1 MTFERL
7 GTVNVNAEGHLE
19 IGGVDTL
26 KLAEKYGTPL
36 YVYDVALIRD
46 RARGFK
52 KTFEE
57 LGVKA
62 QVAYASK
69 AFSAVA
75 IYQLMAEEGLSLD
88 VVSGGELY
96 TAIKAGFPAER
107 IHFHGNNKSVEEIH
121 MALDYGIGCF
131 VIDNY
136 YEISL
141 LEDILIERNEKASVL
156 IRVTPG
162 IEAHTHDYILTG
174 QDDSKFGFGL
184 TNGQAESAIKQ
195 VLHASAAFDLIGLH
209 CHIGSQIF
217 ETTGFKL
224 AARRIMDKL
233 VEWHQTLGFD
243 SKVLNLGGG
252 FGVRYTAEDEPL
264 EPSEYV
270 RQIMEEVRD
279 VANTNDIAIPEIWIE
294 PGRSLVGEAGTTLYK
309 VGSRKEVPGIRNYVA
324 VDGGMSDNIR
334 PALYDAHYDAVLAA
348 NPEKVPEETV
358 AIAGKCCESGDMLI
372 WDLPLPKSGAGE
384 ILAVF
389 CTGAYGYAMASN
401 YNRIPRPPVV
411 FVEDGV
417 DKLVVARETYE
428 NLVQNDLSL

>member
-7 GTVNVNAEGHLE
+7 GTMNVNAEGHLE

-26 KLAEKYGTPL
+26 KLTEKYGTPL

-96 TAIKAGFPAER
+96 TAIKANFPPER
-107 IHFHGNNKSVEEIH
+107 IHFHGNNKSAEEIH

-184 TNGQAESAIKQ
+184 TNGQAEKAIKQ
-195 VLHASAAFDLIGLH
+195 VLHASASFDLIGLH

-270 RQIMEEVRD
+270 RQIMDEVRD
-279 VANTNDIAIPEIWIE
+279 VANNNDIDIPEIWIGKVVPLLVKQE
-294 PGRSLVGEAGTTLYK
+294 QHFIKLDRVKKFREFGIISQLTAACLIISVQRYMMRITMLFLRQTQRKSQKKQWLSQENAVSLV
-309 VGSRKEVPGIRNYVA
+309 I
-324 VDGGMSDNIR
+324 
-334 PALYDAHYDAVLAA
+334 
-348 NPEKVPEETV
+348 
-358 AIAGKCCESGDMLI
+358 C
-372 WDLPLPKSGAGE
+372 
-384 ILAVF
+384 
-389 CTGAYGYAMASN
+389 
-401 YNRIPRPPVV
+401 
-411 FVEDGV
+411 
-417 DKLVVARETYE
+417 
-428 NLVQNDLSL
+428 